1 MQPLLDS
8 YGRPED
14 RSCHEVEWRE
24 NILCGGRHLILWHF
38 EKNGTH
44 HFSLIDHH
52 LQSVGQ
58 PNRFSNSVALALTV
72 TELVNKVPKRS
83 RKKELRRQ
91 VKNKMY
97 PTTMGIHNKIDGVSI
112 LTLNP

>member
-52 LQSVGQ
+52 LQSVG
-58 PNRFSNSVALALTV
+58 R
-72 TELVNKVPKRS
+72 TEPVFKLGRSSFNGDWVIQQSSEKV
-83 RKKELRRQ
+83 
-91 VKNKMY
+91 
-97 PTTMGIHNKIDGVSI
+97 
-112 LTLNP
+112 